1 MDATKTVEVVTIHTD
16 GVPIVLRFPEADL
29 PQPYRS
35 APELLEALRATL
47 EHAED
52 ETAIRAGAQCTLC
65 HSYRQMIRAA
75 IAAATGEG

>member
-1 MDATKTVEVVTIHTD
+1 MGATEMIALRDRSGAVTAYIP
-16 GVPIVLRFPEADL
+16 VSQL

-35 APELLEALRATL
+35 APELLTALRATL

-75 IAAATGEG
+75 IASATGEG